1 MIRTKKRHQLDMC
14 HGSLA
19 DKILLFAIPL
29 MASSMLQLLFNA
41 ADVIV
46 VGRFAGK
53 ESLAAVGSTTSLI
66 NLLVALFVGL
76 SVGSNVVVA
85 RNLGGKRHDMVGRAV
100 HTSILMALVSGA
112 ILAVFGFFAA
122 RQLLV
127 WMSSPADVIDK
138 SAIYLRIYFLGMP
151 ATMAYNFG
159 AAILR
164 AQGDTKRPLYFL
176 IIAGVVNVI
185 LNLISVI
192 LLNMDVAGV
201 ALATTISQYVSAGL
215 VILCLTKEDGPLRL
229 NLKAMKLDRHI
240 LGQILEIGLPAGF
253 QGIVFSLSNVLIQSS
268 INSFGSTVVAG
279 SAAAGNIEN
288 FVYQAMNAFYQTN
301 LTFTGQNYG
310 AGECRR
316 VDKTLLYCQ
325 GFVIVTGLLLGN
337 LVYYFGH
344 PLVSIYAPG
353 EEDVIRQG
361 IIRLGYVAR
370 PYALCGIMDTMVG
383 SLRGLG
389 YSIGPMIVS
398 LIGAC
403 GLRVAWIFTIFQM
416 YRTPVHLLSH
426 LLDRDRR
433 SPHSVFPLCT
443 EKSVRSGAGRLPQ
456 GGGRGAP
463 CDRGAVSQKRSG
475 CGGQLGRR
483 SLFCCAHWKNLTIC
497 LNPKKICFRILVFPR
512 QRNPP
517 CDKIPTAE
525 WEKRSA

>member
-1 MIRTKKRHQLDMC
+1 
-14 HGSLA
+14 
-19 DKILLFAIPL
+19 
-29 MASSMLQLLFNA
+29 
-41 ADVIV
+41 
-46 VGRFAGK
+46 
-53 ESLAAVGSTTSLI
+53 
-66 NLLVALFVGL
+66 
-76 SVGSNVVVA
+76 
-85 RNLGGKRHDMVGRAV
+85 
-100 HTSILMALVSGA
+100 
-112 ILAVFGFFAA
+112 
-122 RQLLV
+122 
-127 WMSSPADVIDK
+127 MSSPADVIDK

-325 GFVIVTGLLLGN
+325 GFVILTGLILGN
-337 LVYYFGH
+337 LAFFFGSQ
-344 PLVSIYAPG
+344 LLGIYAPG
-353 EEDVIRQG
+353 EPDVIQQG
-361 IIRLGYVAR
+361 LVRMSYIGRL
-370 PYALCGIMDTMVG
+370 YAICGIMDTMVG
-383 SLRGLG
+383 ILRGIG
-389 YSIGPMIVS
+389 YSIVPMVVS
-398 LIGAC
+398 LLGSC
-403 GLRVAWIFTIFQM
+403 VLR
-416 YRTPVHLLSH
+416 LLWVWF
-426 LLDRDRR
+426 
-433 SPHSVFPLCT
+433 VFPLDPVPGNLYISYPIT
-443 EKSVRSGAGRLPQ
+443 WAIT
-456 GGGRGAP
+456 
-463 CDRGAVSQKRSG
+463 GAVHIIMFLAIRKKAYAKVQGSG
-475 CGGQLGRR
+475 PSYLSVDGHHPE
-483 SLFCCAHWKNLTIC
+483 ATEH
-497 LNPKKICFRILVFPR
+497 
-512 QRNPP
+512 
-517 CDKIPTAE
+517 
-525 WEKRSA
+525 

>member
-253 QGIVFSLSNVLIQSS
+253 QGVIFSLSNVVIQSS
-268 INSFGSTVVAG
+268 INSFGDTVMAG
-279 SAAAGNIEN
+279 SAAAQNIEG
-288 FVYQAMNAFYQTN
+288 FVYAAMNAFYQSA
-301 LTFTGQNYG
+301 LTFSGQNYG
-310 AGECRR
+310 AGKCDR
-316 VDKTLLYCQ
+316 VDKVALYCQ
-325 GFVIVTGLLLGN
+325 GFVILTGLILGN
-337 LVYYFGH
+337 LAFFFGSQ
-344 PLVSIYAPG
+344 LLGIYAPG
-353 EEDVIRQG
+353 EPDVIQQG
-361 IIRLGYVAR
+361 LVRMSYIGRL
-370 PYALCGIMDTMVG
+370 YAICGIMDTMVG
-383 SLRGLG
+383 ILRGIG
-389 YSIGPMIVS
+389 YSIVPMVVS
-398 LIGAC
+398 LLGSC
-403 GLRVAWIFTIFQM
+403 VLR
-416 YRTPVHLLSH
+416 LLWVWF
-426 LLDRDRR
+426 
-433 SPHSVFPLCT
+433 VFPLDPVPGNLYISYPIT
-443 EKSVRSGAGRLPQ
+443 WAIT
-456 GGGRGAP
+456 
-463 CDRGAVSQKRSG
+463 GAVHIIMFLAIRKKAYAKVQGSG
-475 CGGQLGRR
+475 PSYLSVDGHHPE
-483 SLFCCAHWKNLTIC
+483 ATEH
-497 LNPKKICFRILVFPR
+497 
-512 QRNPP
+512 
-517 CDKIPTAE
+517 
-525 WEKRSA
+525 

>member
-1 MIRTKKRHQLDMC
+1 MC

-159 AAILR
+159 AAIL
-164 AQGDTKRPLYFL
+164 AQGTLKRPLYFL

-192 LLNMDVAGV
+192 LLNMDV
-201 ALATTISQYVSAGL
+201 
-215 VILCLTKEDGPLRL
+215 
-229 NLKAMKLDRHI
+229 
-240 LGQILEIGLPAGF
+240 
-253 QGIVFSLSNVLIQSS
+253 
-268 INSFGSTVVAG
+268 
-279 SAAAGNIEN
+279 
-288 FVYQAMNAFYQTN
+288 
-301 LTFTGQNYG
+301 
-310 AGECRR
+310 
-316 VDKTLLYCQ
+316 
-325 GFVIVTGLLLGN
+325 
-337 LVYYFGH
+337 
-344 PLVSIYAPG
+344 
-353 EEDVIRQG
+353 
-361 IIRLGYVAR
+361 
-370 PYALCGIMDTMVG
+370 VG
-383 SLRGLG
+383 S
-389 YSIGPMIVS
+389 P
-398 LIGAC
+398 
-403 GLRVAWIFTIFQM
+403 W
-416 YRTPVHLLSH
+416 PPP
-426 LLDRDRR
+426 
-433 SPHSVFPLCT
+433 SPSMC
-443 EKSVRSGAGRLPQ
+443 PQ
-456 GGGRGAP
+456 GW
-463 CDRGAVSQKRSG
+463 SS
-475 CGGQLGRR
+475 
-483 SLFCCAHWKNLTIC
+483 
-497 LNPKKICFRILVFPR
+497 
-512 QRNPP
+512 
-517 CDKIPTAE
+517 
-525 WEKRSA
+525 SA